1 MFNWRFWIWFV
12 IILGWTLVY
21 YMRRCNLTSLDYFV
35 SLAVITVIYIVTIV
49 LYIYTQ
55 KIIPLKKIGKGFGII
70 VASIAYYTLF
80 RFSNIY
86 LKLSIFSEK
95 DLLKG
100 FAIGIFIG
108 LLYIIK
114 AARII
119 YIF

>member
-1 MFNWRFWIWFV
+1 
-12 IILGWTLVY
+12 
-21 YMRRCNLTSLDYFV
+21 V

-55 KIIPLKKIGKGFGII
+55 KIIPSKKIGKGFGII

-86 LKLSIFSEK
+86 LKLYIFSEK

-100 FAIGIFIG
+100 FAIGILIG
-108 LLYIIK
+108 LLYIVKDVLIK
-114 AARII
+114 PKEEV
-119 YIF
+119 